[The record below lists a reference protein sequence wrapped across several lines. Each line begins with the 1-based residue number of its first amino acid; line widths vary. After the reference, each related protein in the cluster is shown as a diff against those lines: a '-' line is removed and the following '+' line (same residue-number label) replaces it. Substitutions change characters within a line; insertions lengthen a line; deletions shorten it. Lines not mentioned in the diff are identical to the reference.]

1 MSILEELIN
10 KKHQALKKI
19 VVCYGQELYRL
30 AFRIVKN
37 QFAPFIHMKNNR
49 LYMKKLLLSLML
61 CYATIAGAQ
70 TDRVNVFLGS
80 SGDHGQLSP
89 AASSPFHQLSI
100 VPYTNPGTHTG
111 YEHLA
116 KEIKGFTHNRLEG
129 VGCMG
134 SGGLILIRP
143 FIKNDIKPLN
153 KIDEH
158 AQPGYYA
165 LKTAEG
171 IQVEVAVNND
181 FGREQYTFPVGIKGL
196 FFDFGH
202 AFNGAFVDNEF
213 TQEGNLLFGKVRAK
227 TTCHVG
233 TYTIYYAL
241 EIPTASGWRKEG
253 NKIWV
258 DLKEESL
265 IADVNIAFSAVDQQ
279 DARKTLAE
287 YDKLDFST
295 VKKRAAD
302 RWKTALSVLQ
312 VKGDS
317 DKVDLF
323 YSLLYRSLQS
333 PFVISD
339 EQGNFRGTDGKIH
352 RSKETRYHG
361 WAIWDNYKTQLPLL
375 ELIDTEMYQ
384 GVVSSIADLYRY
396 GKFDFAG
403 AHEPA
408 NSVRTEHAAVVL
420 LDAVKKGYRVDI
432 DGIKDSLIYDTLRY
446 DFKKPDKYLE
456 ACYDM
461 WAMSKLFPQNSKT
474 YLERA
479 KSYQAI
485 WNKDFKDL
493 TKRDVDRMSARDM
506 YQGTIR
512 QYRWNVPFDV
522 MGLRKLAGGEEN
534 FTQQLDEFYDGYYFN
549 RANEPD
555 MQSLTLYNASKTP
568 WRYQEWIHRIA
579 LDTIIQ
585 YYFNDNS
592 RGIGAHIDRIY
603 KNEPKAFV
611 RTMDD
616 DAGAMSSWWV
626 LSAIGLQQPL
636 VGEPIFYISVPFF
649 DQIRLENKGN
659 PLTIEVP
666 NRSDKMRY
674 IKSIKLN
681 GRDLKRLWIT
691 HEELRKGGTLQIE
704 SSEIPTDYGRDDPW
718 ISHMDNN

>member
-1 MSILEELIN
+1 M
-10 KKHQALKKI
+10 KKI
-19 VVCYGQELYRL
+19 
-30 AFRIVKN
+30 
-37 QFAPFIHMKNNR
+37 
-49 LYMKKLLLSLML
+49 LLSLLL
-61 CYATIAGAQ
+61 CYAVAAGAQ
-70 TDRVNVFLGS
+70 TERVNVFLGS

-89 AASSPFHQLSI
+89 AASSPFHQLSV
-100 VPYTNPGTHTG
+100 VPYTHPTTHTG
-111 YEHLA
+111 YEYLA
-116 KEIKGFTHNRLEG
+116 KEIKGLTHNRLEG

-143 FIKNDIKPLN
+143 FLENDTKLLN
-153 KIDEH
+153 KVDEQ
-158 AQPGYYA
+158 ASPGYYA
-165 LKTAEG
+165 VNTAEG
-171 IQVEVAVNND
+171 IQVAVAVEDD
-181 FGREQYTFPVGIKGL
+181 FGKEQFAFPVGKKG
-196 FFDFGH
+196 FFIDLGH

-213 TQEGNLLFGKVRAK
+213 TETGNLLLGKVRAK

-233 TYTIYYAL
+233 IYTIYYAL
-241 EIPTASGWRKEG
+241 EIPKASGWRKEG

-258 DLKEESL
+258 DLKEETK
-265 IADVNIAFSAVDQQ
+265 IADINIAFSAVNQN
-279 DARKTLAE
+279 DAKKKVAE
-287 YDKLDFST
+287 YAKLDFET

-302 RWKTALSVLQ
+302 RWKNSLSVLK

-317 DKVDLF
+317 DKVDMF

-333 PFVISD
+333 PYVISD
-339 EQGNFRGTDGKIH
+339 RQGDFRGTDGKIH
-352 RSKETRYHG
+352 HSKETRYHG

-375 ELIDTEMYQ
+375 ELLDPQMYQ

-403 AHEPA
+403 PYEPA

-420 LDAVKKGYRVDI
+420 LDAVRKGYQVDLL
-432 DGIKDSLIYDTLRY
+432 GIKDSLVRDTMRF

-461 WAMSKLFPQNSKT
+461 WAMARLFPKDSKI

-479 KSYQAI
+479 RSYQTI

-522 MGLRKLAGGEEN
+522 TGLKQLAGGEEE
-534 FTQQLDEFYDGYYFN
+534 FVKQLDEFYDGYYFN

-568 WRYQEWIHRIA
+568 WRYQEWVHRIA
-579 LDTIIQ
+579 LDTTIQ

-603 KNEPKAFV
+603 KNEPKAFI

-636 VGEPIFYISVPFF
+636 IGEPIFYISVPFF
-649 DQIRLENKGN
+649 NEIILDNNGH

-666 NRSDKMRY
+666 NASGKRRY
-674 IKSIKLN
+674 IKSIQLN
-681 GRDLKRLWIT
+681 GKDLGRLWIT
-691 HEELRKGGTLQIE
+691 HDELRKGGTLRIE
-704 SSEIPTDYGRDDPW
+704 STEKPTDYGIANNW
-718 ISHMDNN
+718 ISNINE

>member
-1 MSILEELIN
+1 
-10 KKHQALKKI
+10 
-19 VVCYGQELYRL
+19 
-30 AFRIVKN
+30 
-37 QFAPFIHMKNNR
+37 MKG
-49 LYMKKLLLSLML
+49 L
-61 CYATIAGAQ
+61 
-70 TDRVNVFLGS
+70 
-80 SGDHGQLSP
+80 
-89 AASSPFHQLSI
+89 
-100 VPYTNPGTHTG
+100 
-111 YEHLA
+111 
-116 KEIKGFTHNRLEG
+116 THNRLEG

-143 FIKNDIKPLN
+143 FLENDTKLLN
-153 KIDEH
+153 KVDEQ
-158 AQPGYYA
+158 ASPGYYA
-165 LKTAEG
+165 VNTAEG
-171 IQVEVAVNND
+171 IQVEVAVDDD
-181 FGREQYTFPVGIKGL
+181 FGKEQFVFPVGKKG
-196 FFDFGH
+196 FFIDLGH

-213 TQEGNLLFGKVRAK
+213 TETGNLLLGKVRAK

-233 TYTIYYAL
+233 IYTIYYAL
-241 EIPTASGWRKEG
+241 EIPKASGWRKEG

-258 DLKEESL
+258 DLKEETK
-265 IADVNIAFSAVDQQ
+265 IADINIAFSAVNQN
-279 DARKTLAE
+279 DAKKKVAE
-287 YDKLDFST
+287 YAKLDFET

-302 RWKTALSVLQ
+302 RWKNSFSVLK

-317 DKVDLF
+317 DKVDMF

-333 PFVISD
+333 PYVISD
-339 EQGNFRGTDGKIH
+339 KQGDFRGTDGKIH
-352 RSKETRYHG
+352 HSKETRYHG

-375 ELIDTEMYQ
+375 ELLDPHMYQ
-384 GVVSSIADLYRY
+384 GIVSSIADLYRY

-403 AHEPA
+403 PYEPA

-420 LDAVKKGYRVDI
+420 LDAVRKGYQVDLR
-432 DGIKDSLIYDTLRY
+432 GIKDSLVRDTMRF

-461 WAMSKLFPQNSKT
+461 WAMARLFPKDSKI

-479 KSYQAI
+479 RSYQTI

-522 MGLRKLAGGEEN
+522 AGLKQLAGGEEE
-534 FTQQLDEFYDGYYFN
+534 FVKQLDEFYDGYYFN

-568 WRYQEWIHRIA
+568 WRYQEWVHRIA
-579 LDTIIQ
+579 LDTTIQ

-603 KNEPKAFV
+603 KNEPKAFI

-636 VGEPIFYISVPFF
+636 IGEPIFYISVPFF
-649 DQIRLENKGN
+649 DQIILENGIN

-666 NRSDKMRY
+666 NASDKRRY
-674 IKSIKLN
+674 IKSIQLN
-681 GRDLKRLWIT
+681 GKDLGRLWIT
-691 HEELRKGGTLQIE
+691 HDELRRGGTLRIE
-704 SSEIPTDYGRDDPW
+704 STEKPTDYG
-718 ISHMDNN
+718 IANNWLSNINE

>member
-1 MSILEELIN
+1 M
-10 KKHQALKKI
+10 KKI
-19 VVCYGQELYRL
+19 
-30 AFRIVKN
+30 
-37 QFAPFIHMKNNR
+37 
-49 LYMKKLLLSLML
+49 LLFLLL
-61 CYATIAGAQ
+61 CYAAVAGAQ
-70 TDRVNVFLGS
+70 TERVNVFLGS

-100 VPYTNPGTHTG
+100 LPYTNPATHTG
-111 YEHLA
+111 YEYLA
-116 KEIKGFTHNRLEG
+116 REIKGFTHNRLEG

-143 FIKNDIKPLN
+143 FLENDTKTLN
-153 KIDEH
+153 KVGEQ
-158 AQPGYYA
+158 ASPGYYA

-171 IQVEVAVNND
+171 IQVEVAVADD
-181 FGREQYTFPVGIKGL
+181 FGKEQYTFPTGKKG
-196 FFDFGH
+196 FFIDLGH

-213 TQEGNLLFGKVRAK
+213 TQAGNFLLGKVRAK

-241 EIPTASGWRKEG
+241 EIPEASGWRKQG

-258 DLKEESL
+258 DLKEKTTK
-265 IADVNIAFSAVDQQ
+265 ADINIAFSAVNQN
-279 DARKTLAE
+279 DAKSALSE
-287 YDKLDFST
+287 YAKLDFET
-295 VKKRAAD
+295 LKKRSTD
-302 RWKTALSVLQ
+302 RWRNSLSVLK

-317 DKVDLF
+317 DKVNLF

-333 PFVISD
+333 PYVISNI
-339 EQGNFRGTDGKIH
+339 QGDFRGTDGKIH
-352 RSKETRYHG
+352 HSKERRYHG

-375 ELIDTEMYQ
+375 ELLDPQMYQ
-384 GVVSSIADLYRY
+384 DVVSSIADLYRY

-403 AHEPA
+403 PYEPA

-432 DGIKDSLIYDTLRY
+432 EGIKDSLIHDTLRF
-446 DFKKPDKYLE
+446 DFSKPDKYLE

-461 WAMSKLFPQNSKT
+461 WAMAKLFPQESNT

-479 KSYQAI
+479 KTYKSI

-493 TKRDVDRMSARDM
+493 TKRDVDRMSARNM

-522 MGLRKLAGGEEN
+522 AGLKLLAGGEGD
-534 FTQQLDEFYDGYYFN
+534 FIKQLDEFYDGYYFN

-568 WRYQEWIHRIA
+568 WRYQEWVHRIA
-579 LDTIIQ
+579 LDTTIQ

-636 VGEPIFYISVPFF
+636 VGEPVFYINVPFF
-649 DQIRLENKGN
+649 NEIILDNNGH

-666 NRSDKMRY
+666 NASDKKRY
-674 IKSIKLN
+674 IKSVKLN
-681 GRDLKRLWIT
+681 GKDLGRLWIT
-691 HEELRKGGTLQIE
+691 HDELRKGGTLYIE
-704 SSEIPTDYGRDDPW
+704 STEKPTDYGAF
-718 ISHMDNN
+718 NNWTSNINE

>member
-1 MSILEELIN
+1 
-10 KKHQALKKI
+10 
-19 VVCYGQELYRL
+19 
-30 AFRIVKN
+30 
-37 QFAPFIHMKNNR
+37 
-49 LYMKKLLLSLML
+49 
-61 CYATIAGAQ
+61 
-70 TDRVNVFLGS
+70 
-80 SGDHGQLSP
+80 
-89 AASSPFHQLSI
+89 
-100 VPYTNPGTHTG
+100 
-111 YEHLA
+111 
-116 KEIKGFTHNRLEG
+116 
-129 VGCMG
+129 MG

-143 FIKNDIKPLN
+143 FLENDTKLLN
-153 KIDEH
+153 KVDEQ
-158 AQPGYYA
+158 ASPGYYA
-165 LKTAEG
+165 VNTAEG
-171 IQVEVAVNND
+171 IQVEVAVDDD
-181 FGREQYTFPVGIKGL
+181 FGKEQFVFPVGKKG
-196 FFDFGH
+196 FFIDLGH

-213 TQEGNLLFGKVRAK
+213 TETGNLLLGKVRAK

-233 TYTIYYAL
+233 IYTIYYAL
-241 EIPTASGWRKEG
+241 EIPKASGWRKEG

-258 DLKEESL
+258 DLKEETK
-265 IADVNIAFSAVDQQ
+265 IADINIAFSAVNQN
-279 DARKTLAE
+279 DAKKKVAE
-287 YDKLDFST
+287 YAKLDFET

-302 RWKTALSVLQ
+302 RWKNSFSVLK

-317 DKVDLF
+317 DKVDMF

-333 PFVISD
+333 PYVISD
-339 EQGNFRGTDGKIH
+339 KQGDFRGTDGKIH
-352 RSKETRYHG
+352 HSKETRYHG

-375 ELIDTEMYQ
+375 ELLDPHMYQ
-384 GVVSSIADLYRY
+384 GIVSSIADLYRY

-403 AHEPA
+403 PYEPA

-420 LDAVKKGYRVDI
+420 LDAVRKGYQVDLR
-432 DGIKDSLIYDTLRY
+432 GIKDSLVRDTMRF

-461 WAMSKLFPQNSKT
+461 WAMARLFPKDSKI

-479 KSYQAI
+479 RSYQTI

-522 MGLRKLAGGEEN
+522 AGLKQLAGGEEE
-534 FTQQLDEFYDGYYFN
+534 FVKQLDEFYDGYYFN

-568 WRYQEWIHRIA
+568 WRYQEWVHRIA
-579 LDTIIQ
+579 LDTTIQ

-603 KNEPKAFV
+603 KNEPKAFI

-636 VGEPIFYISVPFF
+636 IGEPIFYISVPFF
-649 DQIRLENKGN
+649 DQIILENGIN

-666 NRSDKMRY
+666 NASDKRRY
-674 IKSIKLN
+674 IKSIQLN
-681 GRDLKRLWIT
+681 GKDLGRLWIT
-691 HEELRKGGTLQIE
+691 HDELRRGGTLRIE
-704 SSEIPTDYGRDDPW
+704 STEKPTDYG
-718 ISHMDNN
+718 IANNWLSNINE

>member
-1 MSILEELIN
+1 
-10 KKHQALKKI
+10 
-19 VVCYGQELYRL
+19 
-30 AFRIVKN
+30 
-37 QFAPFIHMKNNR
+37 
-49 LYMKKLLLSLML
+49 MKKLLLFLLL
-61 CYATIAGAQ
+61 CYAATASAQ

-89 AASSPFHQLSI
+89 AASSPFHQLSV
-100 VPYTNPGTHTG
+100 VPFTNPATHTG
-111 YEHLA
+111 YEYLA

-143 FIKNDIKPLN
+143 FVENDSKPLT
-153 KIDEH
+153 KVGEQ
-158 AQPGYYA
+158 ASPGYYA
-165 LKTAEG
+165 VHTGEG
-171 IQVEVAVNND
+171 IGVEVAVDND
-181 FGREQYTFPVGIKGL
+181 FGKEQYTFPLGKKG
-196 FFDFGH
+196 FFIDLGH

-213 TQEGNLLFGKVRAK
+213 TLTGNLLLGKVRAK

-241 EIPTASGWRKEG
+241 EIPKASGWRKEG

-258 DLKEESL
+258 DLKEQTK
-265 IADVNIAFSAVDQQ
+265 IMDINIAFSAVNQN
-279 DARKTLAE
+279 DAKKVLEE
-287 YDKLDFST
+287 YAKLDFAA
-295 VKKRAAD
+295 VKKRTAD
-302 RWKTALSVLQ
+302 RWKNSLSALR
-312 VKGDS
+312 VKGDP
-317 DKVDLF
+317 DKVNLF

-333 PFVISD
+333 PYVISNA
-339 EQGNFRGTDGKIH
+339 QGDFRGTDGKIH
-352 RSKETRYHG
+352 HAKETRYHG

-375 ELIDTEMYQ
+375 ELINPKMYQ
-384 GVVSSIADLYRY
+384 GLISSIADLYRY

-403 AHEPA
+403 PSEPA

-420 LDAVKKGYRVDI
+420 LDAVKKGFQVDME
-432 DGIKDSLIYDTLRY
+432 GIKDSLIRDTLRF
-446 DFKKPDKYLE
+446 DFRKPDKYLE
-456 ACYDM
+456 GCYDL
-461 WAMSKLFPQNSKT
+461 WAMAKLFPQDSKI

-479 KSYQAI
+479 RSYQAI
-485 WNKDFKDL
+485 WNKEFKDL
-493 TKRDVDRMSARDM
+493 TKRDVDRMSAREM

-522 MGLRKLAGGEEN
+522 DGLKRLIGGEDD

-555 MQSLTLYNASKTP
+555 MQSLTLYYASKKP
-568 WRYQEWIHRIA
+568 WRYQEWVHRIA
-579 LDTIIQ
+579 LDTTIQ

-592 RGIGAHIDRIY
+592 RGIGAHIDKIY
-603 KNEPKAFV
+603 KNEPKALV

-649 DQIRLENKGN
+649 DQVILENNGR

-666 NRSDKMRY
+666 NATAKKRY
-674 IKSIKLN
+674 IKSIQWN
-681 GRDLKRLWIT
+681 GKDLGRLWIK
-691 HEELRKGGTLQIE
+691 HAEIRQGGTLRIE
-704 SSEIPTDYGRDDPW
+704 SSEEPTGYGIGSRW
-718 ISHMDNN
+718 ISAL

>member
-1 MSILEELIN
+1 M
-10 KKHQALKKI
+10 KKI
-19 VVCYGQELYRL
+19 
-30 AFRIVKN
+30 
-37 QFAPFIHMKNNR
+37 
-49 LYMKKLLLSLML
+49 LLFLLL
-61 CYATIAGAQ
+61 CYAATASAQ

-89 AASSPFHQLSI
+89 AAASSFHQLSI
-100 VPYTNPGTHTG
+100 VPYTNPTTHTG
-111 YEHLA
+111 YEYLA
-116 KEIKGFTHNRLEG
+116 KEIKGLTHNRLEG

-143 FIKNDIKPLN
+143 FLETDNKVLN
-153 KIDEH
+153 KVDEQ
-158 AQPGYYA
+158 ASPGYYA
-165 LKTAEG
+165 VHTAEG
-171 IQVEVAVNND
+171 IGVEVAVDDD
-181 FGREQYTFPVGIKGL
+181 FGKEQFTFPVGKKG
-196 FFDFGH
+196 FFIDLGH

-213 TQEGNLLFGKVRAK
+213 IETGNLLLGKVRAK

-233 TYTIYYAL
+233 IYTIYYAL
-241 EIPTASGWRKEG
+241 EIPKASGWRKEG

-258 DLKEESL
+258 DLKEETK
-265 IADVNIAFSAVDQQ
+265 IADINIAFSAVSQN
-279 DARKTLAE
+279 DAKKKVTE
-287 YDKLDFST
+287 YANLDFET

-302 RWKTALSVLQ
+302 RWKSSLSVLQ

-317 DKVDLF
+317 DKVNLF

-333 PFVISD
+333 PYVISN
-339 EQGNFRGTDGKIH
+339 EQGDFRGTDGKIH
-352 RSKETRYHG
+352 HSKETRYHG

-375 ELIDTEMYQ
+375 ELLDPKMYQ
-384 GVVSSIADLYRY
+384 GVVSSIADLYSY

-403 AHEPA
+403 PYEPA

-420 LDAVKKGYRVDI
+420 LDALRKGYQVDLR
-432 DGIKDSLIYDTLRY
+432 GIKDSLVRDTTRF

-461 WAMSKLFPQNSKT
+461 WAMAKLFPKDSKI

-479 KSYQAI
+479 RSYQTI

-522 MGLRKLAGGEEN
+522 AGLKQLAGGEEE
-534 FTQQLDEFYDGYYFN
+534 FVKQLDEFYDGYYFN

-568 WRYQEWIHRIA
+568 WRYQEWVHRIA
-579 LDTIIQ
+579 LDTTIQ

-603 KNEPKAFV
+603 KNEPKAFI

-636 VGEPIFYISVPFF
+636 IGEPIFYISVPFF
-649 DQIRLENKGN
+649 DQITLQNGIN
-659 PLTIEVP
+659 PLVIEVP
-666 NRSDKMRY
+666 NASDKRRY
-674 IKSIKLN
+674 IKSIQLN
-681 GRDLKRLWIT
+681 GKDLGRLWIT
-691 HEELRKGGTLQIE
+691 HDELRKGGTIRIE
-704 SSEIPTDYGRDDPW
+704 STENPTDYGIANKW
-718 ISHMDNN
+718 ISNINE

>member
-1 MSILEELIN
+1 
-10 KKHQALKKI
+10 
-19 VVCYGQELYRL
+19 
-30 AFRIVKN
+30 
-37 QFAPFIHMKNNR
+37 
-49 LYMKKLLLSLML
+49 
-61 CYATIAGAQ
+61 
-70 TDRVNVFLGS
+70 
-80 SGDHGQLSP
+80 
-89 AASSPFHQLSI
+89 
-100 VPYTNPGTHTG
+100 VPYTNPATHTG
-111 YEHLA
+111 YEYLA
-116 KEIKGFTHNRLEG
+116 KEIRGFTHSRLEG

-134 SGGLILIRP
+134 SGGLMLIRP
-143 FIKNDIKPLN
+143 YIENDMKPLN
-153 KIDEH
+153 KVDEQ
-158 AQPGYYA
+158 ASPGYYA
-165 LKTAEG
+165 VNTAEG
-171 IQVEVAVNND
+171 IQVKVAVDND
-181 FGREQYTFPVGIKGL
+181 FGREQYTFPIGRKG
-196 FFDFGH
+196 FFIDLEH

-213 TQEGNLLFGKVRAK
+213 TQAGNLLLGKVRAK

-233 TYTIYYAL
+233 IYTVYYAL
-241 EIPTASGWRKEG
+241 EIPNASGWRKEG

-258 DLKEESL
+258 DLKEETT
-265 IADVNIAFSAVDQQ
+265 IADINIAFSAVNQT
-279 DARKTLAE
+279 DARKVISE
-287 YDKLDFST
+287 YATIDFDT

-302 RWKTALSVLQ
+302 RWKNSLSVVK

-323 YSLLYRSLQS
+323 YSLLYRSMQS
-333 PFVISD
+333 PYVISNG
-339 EQGNFRGTDGKIH
+339 QGDFRGTDGKTH
-352 RSKETRYHG
+352 HSKETRYHG

-375 ELIDTEMYQ
+375 ELLDPQMYK
-384 GVVSSIADLYRY
+384 GVVSSIVDLYRY

-403 AHEPA
+403 PYEPA

-420 LDAVKKGYRVDI
+420 LDAVRKGYQVDLLR
-432 DGIKDSLIYDTLRY
+432 IKDSLVRDTLRF

-461 WAMSKLFPQNSKT
+461 WAMAKLFPQESKT

-479 KSYQAI
+479 RSYQAI

-522 MGLRKLAGGEEN
+522 VGLKTLAGGEED

-555 MQSLTLYNASKTP
+555 MQSLTLYNASKKP
-568 WRYQEWIHRIA
+568 WRYQEWVHRIA
-579 LDTIIQ
+579 LDTTIQ

-636 VGEPIFYISVPFF
+636 IGEPVFYINVPFF
-649 DQIRLENKGN
+649 HEVILENNGH
-659 PLTIEVP
+659 PLTIKVP
-666 NRSDKMRY
+666 NASDKRPY

-681 GRDLKRLWIT
+681 DRDLGRLWVT
-691 HEELRKGGTLQIE
+691 YDELRKGGTLCIE
-704 SSEIPTDYGRDDPW
+704 SSENPTSYGIGTPW
-718 ISHMDNN
+718 ISDIDRTGF